1 MKKMSLRTILSLL
14 FAAIVLLT
22 VFLVSLF
29 SGIFINRQ
37 FEEYVKKSQSEEAT
51 ELAESIQ
58 SNYDE
63 ESESFNIDYV
73 HGMGM
78 YALKEGF
85 IIRLYDKD
93 MNLLWDA
100 ENHDMELCH
109 DVMDD
114 IMIRMHS
121 RMPELKGDFVTYS
134 YDLKSGEKLTGILQI
149 SYYTPYYLNENE
161 FRFIK
166 ALNNILVIV
175 GLVSIA
181 IAAFFGMLI
190 SRRITKPISGV
201 ITASKKISEGN
212 YDVRVNTGVKEQET
226 YELADAINTM
236 AKTLKEQEYLRK
248 QMTADIA
255 HELRTPV
262 TNTSSYIEM
271 MMDDV
276 MEPTPERLKSCYDE
290 LQRLSAI
297 IGDLDRLES
306 AELNGI
312 IPDKQEFGLYELAES
327 ILQGFNTKLD
337 EKKIDAKVT
346 GSEVAVFADRGRIGQ
361 VIANLVS
368 NAIKYTDEKGKI
380 TIDISKVENNAVMV
394 VEDTGIGISPEE
406 QTRVFERFYRT
417 DKSRTR
423 KTGGAGIGL
432 SISKAI
438 VQSHNGMIRCES
450 EPGVGSKFIVSLP
463 EKSREVKGT
472 VQLSP

>member
-1 MKKMSLRTILSLL
+1 MKKMRLRTILSLL

-100 ENHDMELCH
+100 ENHDMKLCH

-114 IMIRMHS
+114 IMIRMHN
-121 RMPELKGDFVTYS
+121 RMPELKGDFVTYA

-181 IAAFFGMLI
+181 IAAFFGVLI

-327 ILQGFNTKLD
+327 VLQGFNTKLD

-380 TIDISKVENNAVMV
+380 TINISKVEDNAVMV

-438 VQSHNGMIRCES
+438 VQSHNGTIRCES